1 MRMGTYWNEDEI
13 PELVKDRISTIQERL
28 ESIDYDIE
36 VFEKDR
42 NDKLKTIVDDEIPKQ
57 FVKSFLSFKNKN
69 PLTGLN
75 TYQACYAVYG
85 RHSEVGIVKNWN
97 SPKDIT
103 AYLDEFK
110 QHSLRNPIV
119 EQVVTETLRVVRD
132 IWQHFGNGEKDFF
145 NEIHVELGREMK
157 NSNEK
162 RKRMSDRNT
171 ENENTNARIKSL
183 LEELKS
189 ESNNDIRPY
198 SSSHQEILKIYE
210 EGVYQNPE
218 VSYQKLTEDD
228 VIKIRKNTTPSKAE
242 INRYKLWLEQGYI
255 SPYTKE
261 IIPLSKLFSIDYQI
275 EHIIPQSR
283 YFDNSLSNKII
294 CESEVN
300 QLKDNRTAYEFL
312 KDENG
317 RIVALSNGNSVK
329 LLNIEQ
335 YEDHCTQYFKK
346 NRTKLKNL
354 LSEDIPEGFINRQLN
369 DSRYISKLIK
379 SLLSNIVRDDGEKEA
394 TTKRL
399 IPVTGAITSKLKHEW
414 GLNDK
419 WNEIVAPRF
428 KRLNALTNTN
438 DFGYWDDK
446 INAFRTQVPDAI
458 SRGFN
463 KKRIDHRHHALDA
476 LVIACCTQRHTNY
489 LSALNAEK
497 ENFGL
502 RDSLL
507 IKNENGHYTK
517 HFQIPWANFATEAKA
532 QLEKTIISFKQN
544 LRVINKTNNKT
555 WQWKPQDNGAFKK
568 ELVKQT
574 IGNNW
579 AIRKPLH
586 EDTFYGKILNGQNDG
601 KLKIRTVLDTSFD
614 KKKIEDKVVSGS
626 IKKILLNH
634 LSQEI
639 FQNVKDDKGR
649 VIKSCELAF
658 SDEGIEG
665 MNRTIVNLN
674 DGKYH
679 NPIKKITLL
688 HERGKKFSVKTILK
702 KETKFAKSATGTN
715 MYFCIYKSDNEA
727 QKYSTPSFE
736 ELIEIQKQE
745 AILKKEDKVNVP
757 PFLFDKKNN
766 KYSLAFYLQ
775 PNDLVYLPTHIEI
788 ENPELVDFSKL
799 DKSQVNRIY
808 KFTDGSGTT
817 ANFIQNSIA
826 KTIFNL
832 NKKEQL
838 KLNINYIIQNEFG
851 LGSPQ
856 SKNQKSIDG
865 IMIKE
870 NCWKL
875 RVNRLGNIFKIVK

>member
-1 MRMGTYWNEDEI
+1 
-13 PELVKDRISTIQERL
+13 
-28 ESIDYDIE
+28 
-36 VFEKDR
+36 
-42 NDKLKTIVDDEIPKQ
+42 
-57 FVKSFLSFKNKN
+57 
-69 PLTGLN
+69 
-75 TYQACYAVYG
+75 
-85 RHSEVGIVKNWN
+85 
-97 SPKDIT
+97 
-103 AYLDEFK
+103 
-110 QHSLRNPIV
+110 
-119 EQVVTETLRVVRD
+119 
-132 IWQHFGNGEKDFF
+132 
-145 NEIHVELGREMK
+145 
-157 NSNEK
+157 
-162 RKRMSDRNT
+162 
-171 ENENTNARIKSL
+171 
-183 LEELKS
+183 
-189 ESNNDIRPY
+189 
-198 SSSHQEILKIYE
+198 
-210 EGVYQNPE
+210 
-218 VSYQKLTEDD
+218 
-228 VIKIRKNTTPSKAE
+228 
-242 INRYKLWLEQGYI
+242 
-255 SPYTKE
+255 
-261 IIPLSKLFSIDYQI
+261 
-275 EHIIPQSR
+275 
-283 YFDNSLSNKII
+283 
-294 CESEVN
+294 
-300 QLKDNRTAYEFL
+300 
-312 KDENG
+312 
-317 RIVALSNGNSVK
+317 
-329 LLNIEQ
+329 
-335 YEDHCTQYFKK
+335 
-346 NRTKLKNL
+346 
-354 LSEDIPEGFINRQLN
+354 
-369 DSRYISKLIK
+369 
-379 SLLSNIVRDDGEKEA
+379 
-394 TTKRL
+394 
-399 IPVTGAITSKLKHEW
+399 
-414 GLNDK
+414 
-419 WNEIVAPRF
+419 
-428 KRLNALTNTN
+428 
-438 DFGYWDDK
+438 
-446 INAFRTQVPDAI
+446 
-458 SRGFN
+458 
-463 KKRIDHRHHALDA
+463 
-476 LVIACCTQRHTNY
+476 
-489 LSALNAEK
+489 
-497 ENFGL
+497 
-502 RDSLL
+502 
-507 IKNENGHYTK
+507 
-517 HFQIPWANFATEAKA
+517 
-532 QLEKTIISFKQN
+532 